1 VIRKVLIENYKSISN
16 LTIELGRHFETNPK
30 LNKLHQRQF
39 LFRLKVNAVPY
50 FCLSGSMSGEWKRK
64 VETEAINK
72 MGGDGRET
80 RRLHM
85 RRGHITLPHGAV
97 RREPPR
103 HSSTLLVESALQAED
118 PSLHPKIED

>member
-1 VIRKVLIENYKSISN
+1 MIRKVLIENFKSISN

-64 VETEAINK
+64 
-72 MGGDGRET
+72 RST
-80 RRLHM
+80 RWVGM
-85 RRGHITLPHGAV
+85 DVKPVDYTCDAATLPCPTVPSEESHRAT
-97 RREPPR
+97 PR
-103 HSSTLLVESALQAED
+103 LYW
-118 PSLHPKIED
+118 